1 MAAPAAGDPQELV
14 SQTVPLDVELA
25 QPVLAKERGADE
37 LRDRLVNGGA
47 VRASPTRTAAG
58 QGSLP
63 QELVRQALAVNAV
76 LAQPARTERP
86 ERGRMPS
93 TEGDRAPTFY
103 PGTPAAP
110 VAAPGLRSKLASM
123 SAQPAPVASAPV
135 EPRVRPDSG
144 PSAESPTGP
153 IPTRAAPPPPKRI
166 IPLTDASIAH
176 GGRVL
181 AQFIGPIAIIFSRRA
196 AQDAQ
201 DERGYFELLAAHLE
215 DPDERTQFFRKVRQR
230 PA

>member
-1 MAAPAAGDPQELV
+1 VAAPAADDSHELA
-14 SQTVPLDVELA
+14 SQTVPLDAELA
-25 QPVLAKERGADE
+25 EPVLAKERGADG
-37 LRDRLVNGGA
+37 LGDGLVYRGA
-47 VRASPTRTAAG
+47 VPASPTRAAAG
-58 QGSLP
+58 EGSLP
-63 QELVRQALAVNAV
+63 QELVRQTLAVNAV

-86 ERGRMPS
+86 ESGRRPS
-93 TEGDRAPTFY
+93 TEGDRAPIFY
-103 PGTPAAP
+103 PGTPAAS
-110 VAAPGLRSKLASM
+110 VAAPGPRSKLASM

-181 AQFIGPIAIIFSRRA
+181 AHFIGPIAIVFSRRA